1 MRVEFLSKFNRDIDK
16 INLQPVR
23 RSVLQVVL
31 NIEKAKNFS
40 QIPNVKKLRGH
51 KSAYRIKVKS
61 YRIGI
66 FVEKNLVQFAR
77 IVHRKDI
84 YRVFP

>member
-1 MRVEFLSKFNRDIDK
+1 MRVEFLERFSKDIDRIPVK
-16 INLQPVR
+16 AVKQSVARLILQ
-23 RSVLQVVL
+23 
-31 NIEKAKNFS
+31 IEAAES
-40 QIPNVKKLRGH
+40 LTAVPHVKKLTGYQ
-51 KSAYRIKVKS
+51 SAYRIRVGD

-66 FVEKNLVQFAR
+66 FVEGDLVQFAR